1 MFRQILT
8 CNRYNILIYF
18 YRNQKTQPNLSQS
31 KDVIQ
36 EGLTSLNVPVI
47 KFYDVYLF
55 HYIH

>member
-8 CNRYNILIYF
+8 CNRYNTLIYF

>member
-47 KFYDVYLF
+47 KFYDVNLF